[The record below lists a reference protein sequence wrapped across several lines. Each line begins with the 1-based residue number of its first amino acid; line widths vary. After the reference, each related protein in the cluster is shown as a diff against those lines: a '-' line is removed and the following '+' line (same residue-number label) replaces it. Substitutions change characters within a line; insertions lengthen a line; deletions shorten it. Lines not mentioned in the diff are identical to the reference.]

1 MRVLIVEDE
10 TQLAQALAR
19 GLRRHGFTVDLA
31 ADGGAGLHKASVV
44 DYDAVVLDRDLPVL
58 HGDEVCRRL
67 NESGATARI
76 LMLTAAGGLE
86 DLVDGLDLGADDY
99 LVKPVRLA
107 ELTARLRAL
116 GRRGGAPAPA
126 VLRHGDLELDP
137 GRLTAAR
144 AGRELELSPREFAV
158 LELLVRAEGRLVSAE
173 EMLDRAWDEN
183 ADPFTSVVRV
193 VVSRLRREARR
204 AGSDRDGAG
213 QGVPDPVRRASIRVR
228 LTLWVAGLVTV
239 SGAIVVVAVVALG
252 GRFLHDAARPAPLP
266 PGVPPGSP
274 LAARLNQGQRGQ
286 AARSALN
293 EAELVGLCARSGCS
307 RSARSGSAGR
317 WRAGWCARCTCWPRR
332 RTRSRTRRSTAGSG
346 SRGRRTS

>member
-10 TQLAQALAR
+10 TQLAQTLAR

-76 LMLTAAGGLE
+76 LMLTAAGELE

-144 AGRELELSPREFAV
+144 TGRELELSPREFAV

-173 EMLDRAWDEN
+173 ELLDKAWDEN

-193 VVSRLRREARR
+193 VVSRLRRKLGE
-204 AGSDRDGAG
+204 
-213 QGVPDPVRRASIRVR
+213 PDPIA
-228 LTLWVAGLVTV
+228 TV
-239 SGAIVVVAVVALG
+239 
-252 GRFLHDAARPAPLP
+252 
-266 PGVPPGSP
+266 PGKGYRIP
-274 LAARLNQGQRGQ
+274 
-286 AARSALN
+286 
-293 EAELVGLCARSGCS
+293 
-307 RSARSGSAGR
+307 
-317 WRAGWCARCTCWPRR
+317 
-332 RTRSRTRRSTAGSG
+332 
-346 SRGRRTS
+346 

>member
-31 ADGGAGLHKASVV
+31 GDGGSGLRKASVV
-44 DYDAVVLDRDLPVL
+44 DYDAIVLDRDLPVL

-67 NESGATARI
+67 NADGASARI
-76 LMLTAAGGLE
+76 LMLTAAGELE

-116 GRRGGAPAPA
+116 GRRGGTPAPA

-137 GRLTAAR
+137 GRLAAAR

-173 EMLDRAWDEN
+173 ELLDKAWDEN

-193 VVSRLRREARR
+193 VMSRLRRKLGE
-204 AGSDRDGAG
+204 
-213 QGVPDPVRRASIRVR
+213 PDPI
-228 LTLWVAGLVTV
+228 VTV
-239 SGAIVVVAVVALG
+239 
-252 GRFLHDAARPAPLP
+252 
-266 PGVPPGSP
+266 PGKGYRIP
-274 LAARLNQGQRGQ
+274 
-286 AARSALN
+286 
-293 EAELVGLCARSGCS
+293 
-307 RSARSGSAGR
+307 
-317 WRAGWCARCTCWPRR
+317 
-332 RTRSRTRRSTAGSG
+332 
-346 SRGRRTS
+346 